1 MEGTQPH
8 IIPSIYL
15 ANYLNDFEE
24 LMVKYGAREE
34 KIEKGSYLTQYGV
47 INNTAYY
54 VKKGIIHLSL
64 GHEQGRKS
72 LNMFGPGTIFPVGVE
87 LHEFRVE
94 YEMSIQVPQEVRIYY
109 RNGKTEL
116 LEIPGTEN
124 NMVYEAREFLRLIE
138 EKDYNHKYLENSRLE
153 MELMDEVRRQQ
164 EIVFPADEN

>member
-1 MEGTQPH
+1 
-8 IIPSIYL
+8 
-15 ANYLNDFEE
+15 
-24 LMVKYGAREE
+24 
-34 KIEKGSYLTQYGV
+34 
-47 INNTAYY
+47 
-54 VKKGIIHLSL
+54 
-64 GHEQGRKS
+64 
-72 LNMFGPGTIFPVGVE
+72 MFGPGTIFPVGVE